1 MLIYSLCGVLVFIA
15 CFSYKQHRI
24 VQAAFMA
31 AALLLLTQEADLMP
45 LAYLAVASVV

>member
-1 MLIYSLCGVLVFIA
+1 MIYSFCGVLVYIA
-15 CFSYKQHRI
+15 CFSYKQHQL

-31 AALLLLTQEADLMP
+31 AALLLLTQEADLMS